1 MAIHA
6 GETLGSDVVRGKPCC
21 KLIEEWPV
29 FLSHFCLDI
38 YHWYMAEAYSAPP
51 NRLI

>member
-29 FLSHFCLDI
+29 FLSQFCLDI
-38 YHWYMAEAYSAPP
+38 YIAEAYSAPP